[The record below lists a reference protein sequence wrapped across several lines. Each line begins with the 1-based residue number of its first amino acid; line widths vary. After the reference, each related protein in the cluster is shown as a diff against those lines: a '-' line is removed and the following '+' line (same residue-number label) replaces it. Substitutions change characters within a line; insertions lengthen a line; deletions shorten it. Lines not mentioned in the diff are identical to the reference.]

1 MSKKFGELKLDKPQS
16 VFRFLKDKSKINLV
30 RAKKKSTTTTKTDPR
45 WGLSVKL
52 TDDFA
57 LGIFEPEEQW
67 NKMVK
72 PWKKLLLN
80 QKFYV

>member
-45 WGLSVKL
+45 
-52 TDDFA
+52 
-57 LGIFEPEEQW
+57 
-67 NKMVK
+67 
-72 PWKKLLLN
+72 
-80 QKFYV
+80 